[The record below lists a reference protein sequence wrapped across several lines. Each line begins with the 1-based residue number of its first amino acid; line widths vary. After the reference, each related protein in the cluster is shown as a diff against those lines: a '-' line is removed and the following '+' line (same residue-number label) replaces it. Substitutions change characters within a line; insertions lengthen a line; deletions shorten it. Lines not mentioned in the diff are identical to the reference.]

1 MEQHFEFHPPRRA
14 GIFFQI
20 LVLTGLGFVIG
31 FGLRQT
37 AQAQVNP
44 TFALYLLLVLLA
56 AIFWLFF
63 AYFAY
68 ALYRSYYL
76 LEQDGLHLHW
86 GLRVEVIPMDVIL
99 GMRMLADDFPR
110 PWLRLPGAVVGLR
123 QTKEA
128 GKVEY
133 MASRSRKLVLVRTS
147 RRSYAISPSDPEA
160 FLRAYRQVAEFGSL
174 YPIAAESVYPS
185 FLLANLWSDR
195 LARGLVLA
203 GLGLGLLLALGVS
216 LVVPTRNE
224 ITLGFSAAGAPREPV
239 PAVRMLLLPVLNGF
253 AWVID
258 FIIGLY
264 FYRITERRWL
274 ATLIWGGGLITGVL
288 FLISVLIIL

>member
-1 MEQHFEFHPPRRA
+1 MEKHFEFHPPRRA

-20 LVLTGLGFVIG
+20 LVLAGLGFVIG
-31 FGLRQT
+31 FGLRQV
-37 AQAQVNP
+37 AQAQVSP
-44 TFALYLLLVLLA
+44 TFVVYVLLVFLA
-56 AIFWLFF
+56 AILLLFF

-99 GMRMLADDFPR
+99 GMRMLPQDFPR
-110 PWLRLPGAVVGLR
+110 PWLRLPGAVLGLR
-123 QTKEA
+123 QTQEA

-160 FLRAYRQVAEFGSL
+160 FLSAYRQVAEFGSL

-195 LARGLVLA
+195 LARSLVLA
-203 GLGLGLLLALGVS
+203 GLALGLLLALGVS

-239 PAVRMLLLPVLNGF
+239 PAVRMLLLPLLNGF

-264 FYRITERRWL
+264 FYRIANRRWL
-274 ATLIWGGGLITGVL
+274 ATLVWGGGLITGVL